1 MSRNFPNTSWSL
13 ILAAADSGYP
23 ASGDALADLC
33 ETYWYPLY
41 AYARRSGYSPEEACD
56 CTQGYFTK
64 LLEKHYLRDAH
75 QERGRFRSFLLASF
89 RNYLANERDRDTAIK
104 RGGGVTILPIEVE
117 TAEGF
122 YALEPRENLT
132 PQKLFE
138 RRWATT
144 LLDRALLA
152 VQREFDSSGKASLFA
167 AAKVFLT
174 GEGRGALYADVA
186 DELGMTEGALKVAV
200 HRLRKRFRD
209 AVREEIA
216 ATVER
221 PEEVEEEL
229 RFLFQAVV

>member
-1 MSRNFPNTSWSL
+1 MSRNFPSTSWSL

-23 ASGDALADLC
+23 TSDEALASLC
-33 ETYWYPLY
+33 ATYWYPLY
-41 AYARRSGYSPEEACD
+41 AYTRRTGYSPEAACD

-64 LLEKHYLRDAH
+64 LLEKHYLRDARR
-75 QERGRFRSFLLASF
+75 ERGRFRSFLLASF
-89 RNYLANERDRDTAIK
+89 RHYLSNERDRHGAIK
-104 RGGGVTILPIEVE
+104 RGGRVTILPIELE

-122 YALEPRENLT
+122 YALEPREDLT

-144 LLDRALLA
+144 LLERALST
-152 VQREFDSSGKASLFA
+152 VQREFDNAGKTRLFA

-174 GEGRGALYADVA
+174 GEDEEALYADIA
-186 DELGMTEGALKVAV
+186 DKLGMTGGAFKVAV

-209 AVREEIA
+209 AVRAEIS

-221 PEEVEEEL
+221 PEEVDEEL
-229 RFLFQAVV
+229 RFLFQAVG